1 MDEVIKDRLHAEQI
15 LKRHG
20 VQVGAKAAGELMMHS
35 ARLGFRNLIDFF
47 GRTVHVD
54 YKNKFQDTLLHYAA
68 RGGHLD
74 IVRQLIELGVSPLAK
89 NLFNETPLFYA
100 AEEGHS
106 EIAEL
111 LTEFGGL
118 DNKDKFGDSALHF
131 AAREGHE
138 AVCVVLLRKARWIVN
153 IANDNNQTALSYA
166 LEQGHL
172 DVAKAIERYG
182 GRVNA

>member
-35 ARLGFRNLIDFF
+35 ARLGLRNILEFF
-47 GRTVHVD
+47 GRTVQVD
-54 YKNKFQDTLLHYAA
+54 YKNKFHDTLLHYAA
-68 RGGHLD
+68 RGGNID
-74 IVRQLIELGVSPLAK
+74 IVRQLIELGVSPLAR

-100 AEEGHS
+100 AEEGHVDVVEVLS
-106 EIAEL
+106 EY
-111 LTEFGGL
+111 GGI
-118 DNKDKFGDSALHF
+118 DYQDKFGDTALHF
-131 AAREGHE
+131 AAREGNE
-138 AVCVVLLRKARWIVN
+138 AICVILLRKARNVVN

-166 LEQGHL
+166 LEQGYL
-172 DVAKAIERYG
+172 DVAKTIERYG